1 MDNKG
6 IPIFFWLEDH
16 DEEGNVI
23 ITNQEEALRSALVC
37 SGKREPDLSGGLSMG
52 FFSIR
57 ISVLIQ
63 RSLFFSLEVK
73 LLE

>member
-1 MDNKG
+1 MEVWIIKEFQYFLG
-6 IPIFFWLEDH
+6 LEDH

-52 FFSIR
+52 FQYK

-63 RSLFFSLEVK
+63 RSLFSLEVK
-73 LLE
+73 FV